1 MLALGT
7 VAHNHFWF
15 YRDVIEGSLSSG
27 DAEGVLDHVMRWKKI
42 RAPNRNGRR
51 RNLRHAV
58 LHTVP
63 CRASEMA
70 KPNASSCFAFETR
83 L

>member
-1 MLALGT
+1 MLALGA

-15 YRDVIEGSLSSG
+15 YRDVIEGCLSSG

-42 RAPNRNGRR
+42 RAPNRYGGRR
-51 RNLRHAV
+51 YLRHAV
-58 LHTVP
+58 VRSVP
-63 CRASEMA
+63 CRAAAMA
-70 KPNASSCFAFETR
+70 KPNASSCFAFEKR